1 MVSLLSGVVRM
12 NRGGKGVV
20 RTLLGVVEMKLEG
33 HEWMEYSIKQ
43 KL

>member
-1 MVSLLSGVVRM
+1 MVRTNILEER
-12 NRGGKGVV
+12 GKGVV
-20 RTLLGVVEMKLEG
+20 RTLLGVVRMKLEG